1 MCHLFPPIFLNVK
14 LTWINPLFQNLVV
27 MEKLECES
35 FIDEV
40 VLHLL
45 NKSKLTTS
53 IYRFVKRRFNA
64 TLVILIYLLRI
75 NEPLLW
81 MFCLCRPASMSSA
94 PSEPVLIGSNTETC
108 THFFAFHT
116 PLVCE
121 QPVSMFVW
129 EKTHQ
134 SITGGKGI
142 YFCNKI

>member
-1 MCHLFPPIFLNVK
+1 
-14 LTWINPLFQNLVV
+14 

-75 NEPLLW
+75 NEPLL
-81 MFCLCRPASMSSA
+81 
-94 PSEPVLIGSNTETC
+94 
-108 THFFAFHT
+108 
-116 PLVCE
+116 
-121 QPVSMFVW
+121 
-129 EKTHQ
+129 
-134 SITGGKGI
+134 
-142 YFCNKI
+142 